1 MSDDDETKKKKKR
14 RVAIIASND
23 IYLLTKNSKVRNFL
37 IKSENYHHIIVLVD
51 TLKRKTQTKHARYKI
66 GGI

>member
-1 MSDDDETKKKKKR
+1 MKQKKRKKKR
-14 RVAIIASND
+14 RVAIIASNDD

-37 IKSENYHHIIVLVD
+37 IKSENSHHIIVLVD